1 MKYTKNLMLRQW
13 QEEKKGWI
21 KDERTS
27 STKTET
33 NPYPIHTPFLF
44 KHKEIQRLPSF
55 ILGVVKPQETS
66 LRLEKRQMGWMS
78 SADLQMGESKGQ
90 GTETFEGS

>member
-1 MKYTKNLMLRQW
+1 MKYTKNLTSRQW

-33 NPYPIHTPFLF
+33 KPYPIHAPFLF
-44 KHKEIQRLPSF
+44 KHKEI
-55 ILGVVKPQETS
+55 
-66 LRLEKRQMGWMS
+66 
-78 SADLQMGESKGQ
+78 
-90 GTETFEGS
+90 